1 MDQLYFSIPEILSL
15 IGVTQC
21 VYLIVYMMFRAGK
34 LSRAGL
40 PLAYFSV
47 LALAFISDF
56 AAARFSSYYDYYFYF
71 QWATWFLGPPL
82 SVLLLIQIAQIYK
95 TPSWKH
101 YWVLLLVPFAFA
113 IAAVATPDDAAC
125 HKFLPCEDMHK
136 ILTLTGLIA
145 GALSLL
151 SIWLNRDLLSDMDDR
166 KTGKDRYW
174 LVLAI
179 IFMNIAFL
187 GTMLVSLSAGVD
199 AGKISLVRT
208 VIGLGFIYLVT
219 TSLFRL
225 YPQAV
230 LMAGTEKT
238 EKLTDEELAIAQK
251 VEKLLAQDK
260 VYQEA
265 SYARTDLARECGTS
279 EAIISKIINIYFRK
293 SFPQIINE
301 HRVED
306 AKRLLDQTEANIK
319 VIAEE
324 VGFNSVASFNRA
336 FREIAGEAPSTY
348 RKRAKH

>member
-1 MDQLYFSIPEILSL
+1 MEQLRFSIPEILSL

-21 VYLIVYMMFRAGK
+21 VYLIVYMTFRSGK

-40 PLAYFSV
+40 PLAFFTV
-47 LALAFISDF
+47 LALAFVSDF
-56 AAARFSSYYDYYFYF
+56 AAPEFSQYYDYYFYF
-71 QWATWFLGPPL
+71 PWAAWFLGPPL
-82 SVLLLIQIAQIYK
+82 SVMLVIQIAQIYK
-95 TPSWKH
+95 TPSLKH
-101 YWVLLLVPFAFA
+101 YRVFFLLPVAFIVA
-113 IAAVATPDDAAC
+113 AAVTNRIPGC
-125 HKFLPCEDMHK
+125 EHLLPCEDTRKAM
-136 ILTLTGLIA
+136 TLGGLLA

-151 SIWLNRDLLSDMDDR
+151 SLWLNRGLLSEMDDR

-179 IFMNIAFL
+179 IFMNITFL
-187 GTMLVSLSAGVD
+187 ASMLVSLSTNID
-199 AGKISLVRT
+199 QDKISLIRT
-208 VIGLGFIYLVT
+208 VIGLGFIYLVS

-230 LMAGTEKT
+230 LMSTTEKA
-238 EKLTDEELAIAQK
+238 EKLNPDELAIAQK
-251 VEKLLAQDK
+251 VERLLTQDK
-260 VYQEA
+260 VYHES
-265 SYARTDLARECGTS
+265 SYARTDLARECQTS
-279 EAIISKIINIYFRK
+279 EAVISKIINVYFRK

-319 VIAEE
+319 TIAEE

-348 RKRAKH
+348 RKRARS